1 MDVGLFAVTVT
12 YIKSLLEQYRK
23 RVFDIRF
30 HFPPSALLYVNTIFS
45 ADGLIAYAV
54 PSIQYGALNQGT
66 MKASQP
72 LRQGLR
78 FILLTRYILGSHKSA
93 TGGHSAQSAPM
104 SALSRIQ
111 GRYLSLIS
119 INSFNIRRSFP
130 WHGL

>member
-12 YIKSLLEQYRK
+12 YIKSLFEQYRK

-54 PSIQYGALNQGT
+54 PSIQYA